1 MADSAQSESAST
13 PFDQSATPTPLD
25 PEGSGVK
32 PTSSGSLDMAA
43 IAAGVS
49 THLMPEFRNL
59 VRDELQRGTQ
69 SIKDKTLKPLAGVD
83 PVALK
88 KVVDLVQKHGGD
100 VDAAARELKIEA
112 AIEKLEGGEDV
123 SASGGNRSGRTEPTA
138 QEVAE
143 QVRQRTETILE
154 RAGIPPTDEEFRKF
168 VDQARKDKI
177 PPAVYVDKLETWAWQ
192 ETRKRAVSEGVAQ
205 LETGKVKPP
214 DPKQVALKKDYD
226 AEIAEVRGNVDR
238 IFEVKRKYRGKGLE
252 GIY

>member
-214 DPKQVALKKDYD
+214 DPKQVALKKEYD
-226 AEIAEVRGNVDR
+226 AEIAGVRGNVDR

>member
-13 PFDQSATPTPLD
+13 PFDQSAMPTPLD